1 MPSLPCALY
10 PTTPRRFLLSSRFCL
25 TSFAAPLK
33 EQFYGM
39 WKIAFE
45 SSRLG
50 GDLRRAKEVK
60 K

>member
-1 MPSLPCALY
+1 LRPVSNDASPFPTIEQILPY
-10 PTTPRRFLLSSRFCL
+10 FFCG
-25 TSFAAPLK
+25 AIE